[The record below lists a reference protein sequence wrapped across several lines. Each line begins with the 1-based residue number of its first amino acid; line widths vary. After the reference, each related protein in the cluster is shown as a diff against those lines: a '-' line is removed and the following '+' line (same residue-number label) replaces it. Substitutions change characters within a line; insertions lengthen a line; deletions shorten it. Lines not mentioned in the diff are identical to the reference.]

1 MNWQD
6 FLTDNQIEWVSRG
19 KNTARGEISIRCPW
33 CGNDDPS
40 QHLGINMSTGQWG
53 CLRNPEH
60 RGHSTTYLIGYL
72 LGCSQH
78 QARMI
83 VDQYSRSDPDQIDTS
98 EIPEADAEW
107 FSKAKLVLPETEA
120 LPELRPIRPQS
131 STERF
136 WNYLQD
142 RGFDIPGTA
151 IHQYKLQCC
160 LTGPFKDRLII
171 PLYQRRSLIAWTG
184 RALGNPVSA
193 PRYLSSKRV
202 KETIFGEDDLMEG
215 GKLLFIAEGV
225 FDAMKLD
232 HYGRDQGVRATCG
245 FGISLSMEQIVLLN
259 SRRNRFKKTLILF
272 DRDAVEPAFI
282 AKDWLP
288 SSTVTV
294 GHLPEGVKDPGELSK
309 EQVQE
314 LINEQLLP

>member
-19 KNTARGEISIRCPW
+19 PNTARGEISIKCPW
-33 CGNDDPS
+33 CGDEDPS
-40 QHLGINMSTGQWG
+40 QHLGINLSTGSWG

-78 QARMI
+78 QARI
-83 VDQYSRSDPDQIDTS
+83 VVDQYSRSDPDQLGGLSAETDATPRTEPIELVPKFQPILPCSRFWCYLEARDFN
-98 EIPEADAEW
+98 ADA
-107 FSKAKLVLPETEA
+107 
-120 LPELRPIRPQS
+120 
-131 STERF
+131 
-136 WNYLQD
+136 
-142 RGFDIPGTA
+142 A
-151 IHQYKLQCC
+151 IKQYRLQCC
-160 LTGPFKDRLII
+160 TTDQFKDRLIV
-171 PLYQRRSLIAWTG
+171 PLFKRGELFAWTG
-184 RALGNPVSA
+184 RAIGTPVSA
-193 PRYLSSKRV
+193 PRYLSSKRI
-202 KETIFGEDDLMEG
+202 KETIFGEDDLMGG
-215 GKLLFIAEGV
+215 GKLLFITEGV

-232 HYGRDQGVRATCG
+232 HYGRDQGVMATCG
-245 FGISLSMEQIVLLN
+245 FGISLSIEQIVLLN
-259 SRRNRFKKTLILF
+259 SRRNRFKKTVILF

-294 GHLPEGVKDPGELSK
+294 GQLPEGVKDPGELPK

>member
-6 FLTDNQIEWVSRG
+6 LLTDNQIEWVSRG
-19 KNTARGEISIRCPW
+19 PNTARGEISIKCPW
-33 CGNDDPS
+33 CGDDDPS
-40 QHLGINMSTGQWG
+40 QHLGVNLSTGRWG

-83 VDQYSRSDPDQIDTS
+83 VDQYSRNDPEKLGELS
-98 EIPEADAEW
+98 LMAEFIPSAAE
-107 FSKAKLVLPETEA
+107 PEGR
-120 LPELRPIRPQS
+120 PVLRPIEVVGNS
-131 STERF
+131 AKF
-136 WNYLQD
+136 WDYLQV
-142 RGFDIPGTA
+142 RGFDPDAA
-151 IHQYKLQCC
+151 IKQYRLQCC
-160 LTGPFKDRLII
+160 LVGDFKDRLIV
-171 PLYQRRSLIAWTG
+171 PLFKRREMIAWTG

-193 PRYLSSKRV
+193 PRYLSSKRI

-215 GKLLFIAEGV
+215 GRLLFITEGV

-232 HYGRDQGVRATCG
+232 YYGRDQGVRATCG
-245 FGISLSMEQIVLLN
+245 YGVSLSMEQIVSLN
-259 SRRNRFKKTLILF
+259 SRRNRFKKTVILF

-294 GHLPEGVKDPGELSK
+294 GQLPDGVKDPGEMSK
-309 EQVQE
+309 EQVQGI
-314 LINEQLLP
+314 INEQLLP